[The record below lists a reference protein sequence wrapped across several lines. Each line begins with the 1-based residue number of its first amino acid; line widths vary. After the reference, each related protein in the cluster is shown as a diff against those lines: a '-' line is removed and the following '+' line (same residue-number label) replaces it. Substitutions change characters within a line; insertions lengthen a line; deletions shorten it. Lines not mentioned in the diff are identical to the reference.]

1 MRKYLFI
8 LAVSASVAISASA
21 QESEEFKPSG
31 KVFGLLFADYHNTFS
46 EGNSLPVFQ
55 VTRSYLG
62 YDYSF
67 SRTVSSRVMFD
78 GFTQVINGKM
88 MITGYLRNAYL
99 QYDNGRLLM
108 RGGLIGSEHL
118 SNAEKFFN
126 YRYIAK
132 PTMDYAQ
139 MVFPTDL
146 GFMARYRAA
155 DFLTI
160 DMSVINGKGYKEITP
175 DTTLRVATGAT
186 IIPAKN
192 LLFRVYYD
200 LMGPAGGRQSTYSI
214 TGAYTGKA
222 LSFGAE
228 YLAQANHF
236 LEPGEDYSGI
246 SIFAAVRF
254 AEKFSAFARY
264 DNIASVIPE
273 GDTEQWNLENDGIRF
288 CLGFDYSPAKNVRIS
303 PNFIGFM
310 PDGEEAAFAGSIGL
324 NVEARF

>member
-1 MRKYLFI
+1 MSKYLFI
-8 LAVSASVAISASA
+8 LAVSASLAISASA
-21 QESEEFKPSG
+21 QDPEEFKPSG

-46 EGNSLPVFQ
+46 DGKSLPVFQ

-67 SRTVSSRVMFD
+67 SKTVSSRVMFD

-99 QYDNGRLLM
+99 QYDNGKLLI
-108 RGGLIGSEHL
+108 RGGLIGSEQL

-155 DFLTI
+155 DFVTI
-160 DMSVINGKGYKEITP
+160 DMSVVNGKGYKEITP
-175 DTTLRVATGAT
+175 DTTLKVVTGVT
-186 IIPAKN
+186 LVPFKN
-192 LLFRVYYD
+192 LNFRIYYD
-200 LMGPAGGRQSTYSI
+200 LMGPAGGRQSTFSL
-214 TGAYTGKA
+214 TGAYTGKTV
-222 LSFGAE
+222 SFGAE
-228 YLAQANHF
+228 YLAQTNH
-236 LEPGEDYSGI
+236 LMNAGEDYSGI
-246 SIFAAVRF
+246 SIFSAVRL

-264 DNIASVIPE
+264 DNIVSVTPE
-273 GDTEQWNLENDGIRF
+273 GETEPWNLSNDGTRF
-288 CLGFDYSPAKNVRIS
+288 CIGFDYSPAKNVRIS
-303 PNFIGFM
+303 PNFIGLI
-310 PDGEEAAFAGSIGL
+310 PEDDEAAFVGSVGL

>member
-1 MRKYLFI
+1 MRKYLII
-8 LAVSASVAISASA
+8 LVVSAVSLSVSA
-21 QESEEFKPSG
+21 QEIEEFKPSG
-31 KVFGLLFADYHNTFS
+31 KVFGLLFADYHNTYS
-46 EGNSLPVFQ
+46 EGENLPVFQ

-67 SRTVSSRVMFD
+67 SKTVSSRVMFD

-99 QYDNGRLLM
+99 QYDNGKLLM
-108 RGGLIGSEHL
+108 RGGLIGSEQL

-146 GFMARYRAA
+146 GFMARYKAA

-175 DTTLRVATGAT
+175 DTTLKVVTGAT
-186 IIPAKN
+186 IIPVKN
-192 LLFRVYYD
+192 LSLRLYYD
-200 LMGPAGGRQSTYSI
+200 LMGPSGGRQSTYSI
-214 TGAYTGKA
+214 TGAYTGKI
-222 LSFGAE
+222 LTLGAE
-228 YLAQANHF
+228 YLSQSNH
-236 LEPGEDYSGI
+236 LMTTGEDYSGI
-246 SIFAAVRF
+246 SIFSAVLL
-254 AEKFSAFARY
+254 AKKFSAFARY
-264 DNIASVIPE
+264 DNIVSEVPE
-273 GDTEQWNLENDGIRF
+273 GETEPWNLANDGTRF
-288 CLGFDYSPAKNVRIS
+288 SIGFDYSPAKSVRIS
-303 PNFIGFM
+303 PNFIGFI
-310 PDGEEAAFAGSIGL
+310 PEDEEAAFVGTVGI

>member
-1 MRKYLFI
+1 MRKYLFV
-8 LAVSASVAISASA
+8 LAVYALVAISSSA
-21 QESEEFKPSG
+21 QEPEEFKPSG

-46 EGNSLPVFQ
+46 DGKSVPVFQ

-78 GFTQVINGKM
+78 GFTQVIDGKM

-99 QYDNGRLLM
+99 QYDNGKLLI
-108 RGGLIGSEHL
+108 RGGLIGSEQL

-139 MVFPTDL
+139 MTFPVDL

-155 DFLTI
+155 DFLTF
-160 DMSVINGKGYKEITP
+160 DMSVVNGKGFKEITP
-175 DTTLRVATGAT
+175 DTTLKVVTGAT

-192 LLFRVYYD
+192 VVLRAYFD
-200 LMGPAGGRQSTYSI
+200 IMGPAGGRQSTYSI
-214 TGAYTGKA
+214 TGAYTGKSI
-222 LSFGAE
+222 SFGAE

-236 LEPGEDYSGI
+236 MQPGEDYSGI
-246 SIFAAVRF
+246 SIFASVLF

-264 DNIASVIPE
+264 DNIVSVIAE
-273 GDTEQWNLENDGIRF
+273 GDTEPWNLDKDGARL
-288 CLGFDYSPAKNVRIS
+288 CLGFDFSPARNVRIS
-303 PNFIGFM
+303 PNFIGFI
-310 PDGEEAAFAGSIGL
+310 PEDDQSPFVGALGI

>member
-1 MRKYLFI
+1 MRKYLII
-8 LAVSASVAISASA
+8 LVVSAVSLSVSA
-21 QESEEFKPSG
+21 QEIEEFKPSG
-31 KVFGLLFADYHNTFS
+31 KVFGLLFADYHNTYS
-46 EGNSLPVFQ
+46 EGENLPVFQ

-67 SRTVSSRVMFD
+67 SKTVSSRVMFD

-99 QYDNGRLLM
+99 QYDNGKLLM
-108 RGGLIGSEHL
+108 RGGLIGSEQL

-146 GFMARYRAA
+146 GFMARYKAA

-175 DTTLRVATGAT
+175 DTTLKVVTGAT
-186 IIPAKN
+186 IIPVKN
-192 LLFRVYYD
+192 LSLRLYYD
-200 LMGPAGGRQSTYSI
+200 LMGPSGGRQSTYSI
-214 TGAYTGKA
+214 AGAYTGKI
-222 LSFGAE
+222 LTLGAE
-228 YLAQANHF
+228 YLSQSNH
-236 LEPGEDYSGI
+236 LMTTGEDYSGI
-246 SIFAAVRF
+246 SIFSALLLAK
-254 AEKFSAFARY
+254 KFSAFARY
-264 DNIASVIPE
+264 DNIVSEVPE
-273 GDTEQWNLENDGIRF
+273 GETEPWNLSNDGTRF
-288 CLGFDYSPAKNVRIS
+288 SIGFDYSPAKSVRIS
-303 PNFIGFM
+303 PNFIGFI
-310 PDGEEAAFAGSIGL
+310 PEDEEAAFVGTVGI